1 MSSMPKASTA
11 SASPAQIDLA
21 LAALREITTP
31 ESIGEFLASRLEEGG
46 TMTLRFENK
55 LAGYPGW
62 QWNVSLALLSDAD
75 PTVLEAELIPDEGA
89 LLAPDWVPWSVRLA
103 EFLEA
108 QKLAAEA
115 GLAIDEDVPEGLLE
129 LAEDNLSADEIDEV
143 AEVLADDASDDDDDD
158 DLDDDSDE
166 DSEEDFDDES
176 DDEDDESDDDDDD
189 DEDEDDDDDYPG
201 VRDNVHSGDIDGVEL
216 DEDAFN

>member
-11 SASPAQIDLA
+11 SATPAQIDLA

-62 QWNVSLALLSDAD
+62 QWNVSLALLTDAE
-75 PTVLEAELIPDEGA
+75 PSVLEAELIPDEGA

-115 GLAIDEDVPEGLLE
+115 GLAIEEDVPEGLLE

-143 AEVLADDASDDDDDD
+143 AEVLAEDASDDDDD
-158 DLDDDSDE
+158 
-166 DSEEDFDDES
+166 F
-176 DDEDDESDDDDDD
+176 DDDDDD
-189 DEDEDDDDDYPG
+189 DEDDDESDDEDESDDDDEDYPA

>member
-11 SASPAQIDLA
+11 SATPAQIEIA

-31 ESIGEFLASRLEEGG
+31 ESIGDFLASRLEEGG

-62 QWNVSLALLSDAD
+62 QWNVSLALLTDAE
-75 PTVLEAELIPDEGA
+75 PSVLEAELIPDEGA

-115 GLAIDEDVPEGLLE
+115 GLAIEEDVPEGLLE

-143 AEVLADDASDDDDDD
+143 AEVLAEDASDDDDD
-158 DLDDDSDE
+158 
-166 DSEEDFDDES
+166 F
-176 DDEDDESDDDDDD
+176 DDDDDD
-189 DEDEDDDDDYPG
+189 DEDEDEDDDESDDDDEDYPA

>member
-11 SASPAQIDLA
+11 SATPAQIELA
-21 LAALREITTP
+21 LAALREITTV
-31 ESIGEFLASRLEEGG
+31 ESIGEFLASRLEAGG

-62 QWNVSLALLSDAD
+62 QWNVSLALLPDAE

-115 GLAIDEDVPEGLLE
+115 GLAIEEDVPEGLLE

-143 AEVLADDASDDDDDD
+143 AEVLAEDASDDDDD
-158 DLDDDSDE
+158 
-166 DSEEDFDDES
+166 FD
-176 DDEDDESDDDDDD
+176 DDDDDD
-189 DEDEDDDDDYPG
+189 DEDDDDESDDDEESDDDYPA

>member
-11 SASPAQIDLA
+11 SATPAQIDLA

-62 QWNVSLALLSDAD
+62 QWNVSLALLTDAE
-75 PTVLEAELIPDEGA
+75 PSVLEAELIPDEGA

-115 GLAIDEDVPEGLLE
+115 GLAIEEDVPEGLLE

-143 AEVLADDASDDDDDD
+143 AEVLAEDASDDDDDF
-158 DLDDDSDE
+158 DDDDDDDDDDE
-166 DSEEDFDDES
+166 D
-176 DDEDDESDDDDDD
+176 DDESDDDDDD
-189 DEDEDDDDDYPG
+189 DDESDDDDEDYPA